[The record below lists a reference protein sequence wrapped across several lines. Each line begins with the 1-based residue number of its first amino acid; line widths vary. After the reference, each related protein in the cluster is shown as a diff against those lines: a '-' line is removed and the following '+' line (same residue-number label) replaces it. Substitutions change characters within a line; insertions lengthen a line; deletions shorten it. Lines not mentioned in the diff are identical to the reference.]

1 MNNDGYVKIITI
13 KDVYMP
19 GVYRANLEFYTKNRI
34 LYYKNPADG
43 KMRHLDESIYNNLLS
58 RITSKEDLSNDEKMM
73 RLSGLF
79 KISEYYKSKFS
90 PYLCDHDQMDHHTHT
105 HNLDVRVDDKHDS
118 PRLYRTS
125 VSPQYTQH

>member
-1 MNNDGYVKIITI
+1 MSEEYVKIITI

-58 RITSKEDLSNDEKMM
+58 RIASKEDLSNDEKMM
-73 RLSGLF
+73 RLSGIF
-79 KISEYYKSKFS
+79 KISEYYKSKYS
-90 PYLCDHDQMDHHTHT
+90 SYLCDHDQMDHHSHT
-105 HNLDVRVDDKHDS
+105 DNHDVHVDVKYDR
-118 PRLYRTS
+118 PGLYRTS
-125 VSPQYTQH
+125 ASSQHT